1 MRLQLSDE
9 SVLRLGVNPP
19 PHARR
24 VEVVEHPE
32 PEGRRNVRNGTYL

>member
-1 MRLQLSDE
+1 MRVQLSKQ
-9 SVLRLGVNPP
+9 SVLLLGVNLP

-32 PEGRRNVRNGTYL
+32 PEGRGNVRTGTSL